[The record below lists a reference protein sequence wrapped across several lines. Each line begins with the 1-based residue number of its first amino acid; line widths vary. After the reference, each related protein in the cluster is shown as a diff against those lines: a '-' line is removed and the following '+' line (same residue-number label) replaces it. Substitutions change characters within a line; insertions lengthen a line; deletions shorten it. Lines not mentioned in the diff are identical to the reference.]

1 MLLWFPTFCFGSGGL
16 QTFIDAYGFAD
27 DKVYIWGGIAFI
39 FVEFVLCAWYV
50 VFILPGYDMWTRDW
64 RGLRKKMNTRVFAT
78 AAHKKLHSYK
88 EVEK

>member
-50 VFILPGYDMWTRDW
+50 VFILPGTWHVCRFLWT
-64 RGLRKKMNTRVFAT
+64 
-78 AAHKKLHSYK
+78 HSCL
-88 EVEK
+88 VWSP